1 LIVWSAEATNQEVGG
16 ISDTTQQEPLKPI
29 FDADQL
35 YDAGDQGCATGPM
48 DEIASIIHEMSSGQ
62 TLEIHATD
70 AAVSVDLGAWCRMTG
85 NELVDHRG
93 HHFLVRKK

>member
-48 DEIASIIHEMSSGQ
+48 D
-62 TLEIHATD
+62 
-70 AAVSVDLGAWCRMTG
+70 LGAWCRMTG

>member
-1 LIVWSAEATNQEVGG
+1 V
-16 ISDTTQQEPLKPI
+16 
-29 FDADQL
+29 
-35 YDAGDQGCATGPM
+35 YDAGDKGCGAGPL
-48 DEIASIIHEMSSGQ
+48 DEIASIVRQMSPGQ

-85 NELVDHRG
+85 NELVDYRG